1 MESKRQR
8 DTFIFYRSFKESMSD
23 LSDADKLIMYE
34 AITDYSLDM
43 KEPELTGF
51 PKALFSLIRP
61 FLDANTQRWKNGCK
75 GGAPKG
81 NKNNRFSKSTTEV
94 QPEVN
99 QSTTEVQANK
109 DKNVN
114 KDKNKD
120 INKESTIVSKKD
132 ELSLFPEEKIDW
144 GGLMDYFNS
153 TFKGKLPAIKS
164 VDAKR
169 KKAIKARVAQYGKQA
184 ISDVFQ
190 KVLDSP
196 FLLGENDRNWRCDF
210 DWIFK
215 SANFT
220 KILEGNY
227 NGKRTDTA
235 AARRESVSSLTDLA
249 EELLQSSMPKEG

>member
-8 DTFIFYRSFKESMSD
+8 DTIIFYRSFKESMSD

-132 ELSLFPEEKIDW
+132 ELSLSSPSEEFIKFNQWLDKHCPFVLKVKTQMTEPEYQKLLAKYTKKEICDVLESLNNWKDFPK
-144 GGLMDYFNS
+144 
-153 TFKGKLPAIKS
+153 
-164 VDAKR
+164 
-169 KKAIKARVAQYGKQA
+169 
-184 ISDVFQ
+184 
-190 KVLDSP
+190 
-196 FLLGENDRNWRCDF
+196 
-210 DWIFK
+210 
-215 SANFT
+215 
-220 KILEGNY
+220 
-227 NGKRTDTA
+227 KRTNVYRSTLD
-235 AARRESVSSLTDLA
+235 
-249 EELLQSSMPKEG
+249 ELKKKFGER

>member
-94 QPEVN
+94 QPKYN

-132 ELSLFPEEKIDW
+132 ELSLSSPSEEFIKFNQWLDKHCPFVLKVKTQMTEPEYQKLLAKYTKKEICDVLESLNNWKDFPK
-144 GGLMDYFNS
+144 
-153 TFKGKLPAIKS
+153 
-164 VDAKR
+164 
-169 KKAIKARVAQYGKQA
+169 
-184 ISDVFQ
+184 
-190 KVLDSP
+190 
-196 FLLGENDRNWRCDF
+196 
-210 DWIFK
+210 
-215 SANFT
+215 
-220 KILEGNY
+220 
-227 NGKRTDTA
+227 KRTNVYRSTLD
-235 AARRESVSSLTDLA
+235 
-249 EELLQSSMPKEG
+249 ELKKKFGER

>member
-1 MESKRQR
+1 MESKKQR

-75 GGAPKG
+75 GGAPRG

-120 INKESTIVSKKD
+120 INKENTIVSKKD
-132 ELSLFPEEKIDW
+132 ELSLSSPSEEFIKFNQWLDKHCPFVLKVKTQMTEPE
-144 GGLMDYFNS
+144 YQ
-153 TFKGKLPAIKS
+153 KLLVKYT
-164 VDAKR
+164 
-169 KKAIKARVAQYGKQA
+169 KKE
-184 ISDVFQ
+184 ISDV
-190 KVLDSP
+190 LES
-196 FLLGENDRNWRCDF
+196 LNNWKDF
-210 DWIFK
+210 PK
-215 SANFT
+215 
-220 KILEGNY
+220 
-227 NGKRTDTA
+227 KRTNVYRSTLD
-235 AARRESVSSLTDLA
+235 
-249 EELLQSSMPKEG
+249 ELKKKFGER

>member
-132 ELSLFPEEKIDW
+132 ELSLSSPSEDFIKFNQWLDKHCPFVLKVKTQMTEPEYQKLLAKYTKKEICDVLESLNNWKDFPK
-144 GGLMDYFNS
+144 
-153 TFKGKLPAIKS
+153 
-164 VDAKR
+164 
-169 KKAIKARVAQYGKQA
+169 
-184 ISDVFQ
+184 
-190 KVLDSP
+190 
-196 FLLGENDRNWRCDF
+196 
-210 DWIFK
+210 
-215 SANFT
+215 
-220 KILEGNY
+220 
-227 NGKRTDTA
+227 KRTNVYRSTLD
-235 AARRESVSSLTDLA
+235 
-249 EELLQSSMPKEG
+249 ELKKKFGER

>member
-132 ELSLFPEEKIDW
+132 ELSLSSPSEEFIKFNQWLDKHCPFVLKVKTQMTEPEYQTLLAKYTKKEICDVLESLNNWKDFPK
-144 GGLMDYFNS
+144 
-153 TFKGKLPAIKS
+153 
-164 VDAKR
+164 
-169 KKAIKARVAQYGKQA
+169 
-184 ISDVFQ
+184 
-190 KVLDSP
+190 
-196 FLLGENDRNWRCDF
+196 
-210 DWIFK
+210 
-215 SANFT
+215 
-220 KILEGNY
+220 
-227 NGKRTDTA
+227 KRTNVYRSTLD
-235 AARRESVSSLTDLA
+235 
-249 EELLQSSMPKEG
+249 ELKKKFGER

>member
-1 MESKRQR
+1 MRMESEKQR

-120 INKESTIVSKKD
+120 INKENTIVSKKD
-132 ELSLFPEEKIDW
+132 ELSLSSPSEEFIKFNQWLDDHCPFVLKVKTQMTEPE
-144 GGLMDYFNS
+144 YQ
-153 TFKGKLPAIKS
+153 KLL
-164 VDAKR
+164 AKYT
-169 KKAIKARVAQYGKQA
+169 KKE
-184 ISDVFQ
+184 ISDV
-190 KVLDSP
+190 LES
-196 FLLGENDRNWRCDF
+196 LNNWKDF
-210 DWIFK
+210 PK
-215 SANFT
+215 
-220 KILEGNY
+220 
-227 NGKRTDTA
+227 KRTNVYRSTLD
-235 AARRESVSSLTDLA
+235 
-249 EELLQSSMPKEG
+249 ELKKKFGER

>member
-1 MESKRQR
+1 MESKKQR

-75 GGAPKG
+75 GGAPRG

-120 INKESTIVSKKD
+120 INKENTIVSKKD
-132 ELSLFPEEKIDW
+132 ELSLSSPSEEFIKFNQWLEKHCPFVLKVKTQMTEPE
-144 GGLMDYFNS
+144 YQ
-153 TFKGKLPAIKS
+153 KLL
-164 VDAKR
+164 AKYT
-169 KKAIKARVAQYGKQA
+169 KKE
-184 ISDVFQ
+184 ISDV
-190 KVLDSP
+190 LES
-196 FLLGENDRNWRCDF
+196 LNNWNDF
-210 DWIFK
+210 PK
-215 SANFT
+215 
-220 KILEGNY
+220 
-227 NGKRTDTA
+227 KRTNVYRSTLD
-235 AARRESVSSLTDLA
+235 
-249 EELLQSSMPKEG
+249 ELKKKFGER

>member
-61 FLDANTQRWKNGCK
+61 FLDAHTQRWKNGCK

-132 ELSLFPEEKIDW
+132 ELSLSSPSEEFIKFNQWLDKHCPFVLKVKTQMTEPEYQKLLAKYTKKEICDVLESLNNWKDFPK
-144 GGLMDYFNS
+144 
-153 TFKGKLPAIKS
+153 
-164 VDAKR
+164 
-169 KKAIKARVAQYGKQA
+169 
-184 ISDVFQ
+184 
-190 KVLDSP
+190 
-196 FLLGENDRNWRCDF
+196 
-210 DWIFK
+210 
-215 SANFT
+215 
-220 KILEGNY
+220 
-227 NGKRTDTA
+227 KRTNVYRSTLD
-235 AARRESVSSLTDLA
+235 
-249 EELLQSSMPKEG
+249 ELKKKFGER

>member
-109 DKNVN
+109 DKNVD

-132 ELSLFPEEKIDW
+132 ELSLSSPSEEFIKFNQWLDKHCPFVLKVKTQMTEPEYQKLLAKYTKKEICDVLESLNNWKDFPK
-144 GGLMDYFNS
+144 
-153 TFKGKLPAIKS
+153 
-164 VDAKR
+164 
-169 KKAIKARVAQYGKQA
+169 
-184 ISDVFQ
+184 
-190 KVLDSP
+190 
-196 FLLGENDRNWRCDF
+196 
-210 DWIFK
+210 
-215 SANFT
+215 
-220 KILEGNY
+220 
-227 NGKRTDTA
+227 KRTNVYRSTLD
-235 AARRESVSSLTDLA
+235 
-249 EELLQSSMPKEG
+249 ELKKKFGER

>member
-132 ELSLFPEEKIDW
+132 ELSLSSPSEEFIKFNQWLDKHCPFVLKVKTQMTEPEYQKPLAKYTKKEICDVLESLNNWKDFPK
-144 GGLMDYFNS
+144 
-153 TFKGKLPAIKS
+153 
-164 VDAKR
+164 
-169 KKAIKARVAQYGKQA
+169 
-184 ISDVFQ
+184 
-190 KVLDSP
+190 
-196 FLLGENDRNWRCDF
+196 
-210 DWIFK
+210 
-215 SANFT
+215 
-220 KILEGNY
+220 
-227 NGKRTDTA
+227 KRTNVYRSTLD
-235 AARRESVSSLTDLA
+235 
-249 EELLQSSMPKEG
+249 ELKKKFGER

>member
-81 NKNNRFSKSTTEV
+81 YKNNRFSKSTTEV

-132 ELSLFPEEKIDW
+132 ELSLSSPSEEFIKFNQWLDKHCPFVLKVKTQMTEPEYQKLLAKYTKKEICDVLESLNNWKDFPK
-144 GGLMDYFNS
+144 
-153 TFKGKLPAIKS
+153 
-164 VDAKR
+164 
-169 KKAIKARVAQYGKQA
+169 
-184 ISDVFQ
+184 
-190 KVLDSP
+190 
-196 FLLGENDRNWRCDF
+196 
-210 DWIFK
+210 
-215 SANFT
+215 
-220 KILEGNY
+220 
-227 NGKRTDTA
+227 KRTNVYRSTLD
-235 AARRESVSSLTDLA
+235 
-249 EELLQSSMPKEG
+249 ELKKKFGER

>member
-23 LSDADKLIMYE
+23 LSDTDKLIMYE

-132 ELSLFPEEKIDW
+132 ELSLSSPSEEFIKFNQWLDKHCPFVLKVKTQMTEPE
-144 GGLMDYFNS
+144 YQ
-153 TFKGKLPAIKS
+153 KLL
-164 VDAKR
+164 AKYT
-169 KKAIKARVAQYGKQA
+169 KKE
-184 ISDVFQ
+184 ISDV
-190 KVLDSP
+190 LES
-196 FLLGENDRNWRCDF
+196 LNNWNDF
-210 DWIFK
+210 PK
-215 SANFT
+215 
-220 KILEGNY
+220 
-227 NGKRTDTA
+227 KRTNVYRSTLD
-235 AARRESVSSLTDLA
+235 
-249 EELLQSSMPKEG
+249 ELKKKFGER

>member
-1 MESKRQR
+1 
-8 DTFIFYRSFKESMSD
+8 MSD
-23 LSDADKLIMYE
+23 LSDTDKLIMYE

-132 ELSLFPEEKIDW
+132 ELSLSSPSEEFIKFNQWLDKHCPFVLKVKTQMTEPEYQKLLAKYTKKEICDVLESLNNWKDFPK
-144 GGLMDYFNS
+144 
-153 TFKGKLPAIKS
+153 
-164 VDAKR
+164 
-169 KKAIKARVAQYGKQA
+169 
-184 ISDVFQ
+184 
-190 KVLDSP
+190 
-196 FLLGENDRNWRCDF
+196 
-210 DWIFK
+210 
-215 SANFT
+215 
-220 KILEGNY
+220 
-227 NGKRTDTA
+227 KRTNVYRSTLD
-235 AARRESVSSLTDLA
+235 
-249 EELLQSSMPKEG
+249 ELKKKFGER

>member
-94 QPEVN
+94 Q
-99 QSTTEVQANK
+99 ANK

-132 ELSLFPEEKIDW
+132 ELSLSSPSEEFIKFNQWLDKHCPFVLKVKTQMTEPEYQKLLAKYTKKEICDVLESLNNWKDFPK
-144 GGLMDYFNS
+144 
-153 TFKGKLPAIKS
+153 
-164 VDAKR
+164 
-169 KKAIKARVAQYGKQA
+169 
-184 ISDVFQ
+184 
-190 KVLDSP
+190 
-196 FLLGENDRNWRCDF
+196 
-210 DWIFK
+210 
-215 SANFT
+215 
-220 KILEGNY
+220 
-227 NGKRTDTA
+227 KRTNVYRSTLD
-235 AARRESVSSLTDLA
+235 
-249 EELLQSSMPKEG
+249 ELKKKFGER

>member
-1 MESKRQR
+1 MRMESEKQR

-132 ELSLFPEEKIDW
+132 ELSLSSPSEEFIKFNQWLDKHCPFVLKVKTQMTEPEYQKLLAKYTKKEICDVLESLNNWKDFPK
-144 GGLMDYFNS
+144 
-153 TFKGKLPAIKS
+153 
-164 VDAKR
+164 
-169 KKAIKARVAQYGKQA
+169 
-184 ISDVFQ
+184 
-190 KVLDSP
+190 
-196 FLLGENDRNWRCDF
+196 
-210 DWIFK
+210 
-215 SANFT
+215 
-220 KILEGNY
+220 
-227 NGKRTDTA
+227 KRTNVYRSTLD
-235 AARRESVSSLTDLA
+235 
-249 EELLQSSMPKEG
+249 ELKKKFGER

>member
-23 LSDADKLIMYE
+23 LSDTDKLIMYE

-120 INKESTIVSKKD
+120 INKENTIVSKKD
-132 ELSLFPEEKIDW
+132 ELSLSSPSEEFIKFNQWLDKHCPFVLKVKTQMTEPE
-144 GGLMDYFNS
+144 YQ
-153 TFKGKLPAIKS
+153 KLL
-164 VDAKR
+164 AKYTT
-169 KKAIKARVAQYGKQA
+169 KE
-184 ISDVFQ
+184 ISDV
-190 KVLDSP
+190 LES
-196 FLLGENDRNWRCDF
+196 LNNWNDF
-210 DWIFK
+210 PK
-215 SANFT
+215 
-220 KILEGNY
+220 
-227 NGKRTDTA
+227 KRTNVYRSTLD
-235 AARRESVSSLTDLA
+235 
-249 EELLQSSMPKEG
+249 ELKKKFGER

>member
-1 MESKRQR
+1 MESEKQR

-132 ELSLFPEEKIDW
+132 ELSLSSPSEEFIKFNQWLDDHCPFVLKVKTQMTEPE
-144 GGLMDYFNS
+144 YQ
-153 TFKGKLPAIKS
+153 KLL
-164 VDAKR
+164 AKYT
-169 KKAIKARVAQYGKQA
+169 KKE
-184 ISDVFQ
+184 ISDV
-190 KVLDSP
+190 LES
-196 FLLGENDRNWRCDF
+196 LNNWKDF
-210 DWIFK
+210 PK
-215 SANFT
+215 
-220 KILEGNY
+220 
-227 NGKRTDTA
+227 KRTNVYRSTLD
-235 AARRESVSSLTDLA
+235 
-249 EELLQSSMPKEG
+249 ELKKKFGER

>member
-75 GGAPKG
+75 DGAPKG

-132 ELSLFPEEKIDW
+132 ELSLSSPSEEFIKFNQWLDKHCPFVLKVKTQMTEPEYQKLLAKYTKKEICDVLESLNNWKDFPK
-144 GGLMDYFNS
+144 
-153 TFKGKLPAIKS
+153 
-164 VDAKR
+164 
-169 KKAIKARVAQYGKQA
+169 
-184 ISDVFQ
+184 
-190 KVLDSP
+190 
-196 FLLGENDRNWRCDF
+196 
-210 DWIFK
+210 
-215 SANFT
+215 
-220 KILEGNY
+220 
-227 NGKRTDTA
+227 KRTNVYRSTLD
-235 AARRESVSSLTDLA
+235 
-249 EELLQSSMPKEG
+249 ELKKKFGER